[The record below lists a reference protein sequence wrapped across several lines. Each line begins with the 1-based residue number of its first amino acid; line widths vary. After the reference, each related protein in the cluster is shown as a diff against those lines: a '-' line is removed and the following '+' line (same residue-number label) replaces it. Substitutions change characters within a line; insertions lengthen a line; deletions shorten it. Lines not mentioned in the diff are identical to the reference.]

1 MLFLPHRPQLVEIV
15 PKRRAEASLTFR
27 PTASVALITLS

>member
-1 MLFLPHRPQLVEIV
+1 MLFFPHRPQLVEIV
-15 PKRRAEASLTFR
+15 PERCADASLTFR